1 MPKHAKLLKNLD
13 GGIIASMIE
22 LVLSEPQQWQEEG
35 AQEERERSE
44 ARRRERQ
51 RIIAAIAADPEL
63 SDAAK
68 VRAIAAI
75 NNAPED
81 DA

>member
-1 MPKHAKLLKNLD
+1 MT
-13 GGIIASMIE
+13 MIDVA
-22 LVLSEPQQWQEEG
+22 LRRRQQWREEG
-35 AQEERERSE
+35 IEKGIEQGLADE
-44 ARRRERQ
+44 RRRA
-51 RIIAAIAADPEL
+51 IAAIAADPEL
-63 SDAAK
+63 SDADK